1 MRAWLLGSGGW
12 FPTDARE
19 TTSVFARDGEHGL
32 LMDAGTGARRLLTDR
47 ELVDGIVALDVVL
60 THFHLDHVCG
70 LLYLPG
76 LFQVCDLERPPRI
89 WAPGR
94 WLYDT
99 PSADLLNAVLL
110 PPVSPFPAPVVEAVH
125 ELGPSAQKIGPFEVR
140 AVAQPRHWSPT
151 AGLRINDDLA
161 LITDTAREGEHASF
175 ARGVTH
181 ILHEAWST
189 SADAIF
195 SDHDATA
202 RDAARTAIDAG
213 AQSLTLIHLNPL
225 LRDLDAVLADARQAF
240 VGTRLGEDGVAI
252 RLSNDTSPAA

>member
-19 TTSVFARDGEHGL
+19 TTCVFARDCEHGL

-47 ELVDGIVALDVVL
+47 ELVDGVVALDVVL

-125 ELGPSAQKIGPFEVR
+125 ELGPSAQQIGPFEVR

-151 AGLRINDDLA
+151 AGVRINDDLA

-181 ILHEAWST
+181 VLHEAWST
-189 SADAIF
+189 SADPIF

-202 RDAARTAIDAG
+202 RDAARTAIDAD
-213 AQSLTLIHLNPL
+213 AQILTLIHLNPL
-225 LRDLDAVLADARQAF
+225 LDDLDVVLADARQAF

-252 RLSNDTSPAA
+252 RLSSDTSPTA